1 MLVRNVDTDVGLF
14 NGALGVVTG
23 FLPDLSRVP
32 TAVLVLFDNQQLREV
47 SADRHPTMNGSF
59 LVENAETR
67 FPVRKGNSVVEG
79 KRLQFSLK
87 VAFAMTIHKCQT
99 LNSVVV
105 SLKGR
110 FGPGQ
115 AYVALSRCK
124 SLDNLFITDFDAKNL
139 KVNKSGLKALA
150 TMKNEQPLP
159 LLHQPWLN
167 DKGNSLRLAFLN
179 TRSLQKHADDIMNS
193 IHLDVCDVA
202 VYAKTRLQDDNVPN
216 QFSHS
221 RLFCANA
228 PRQHNYV
235 GGLAIVVFTDVVA
248 EQVFCVTLELFQMLV
263 VRVSAKK
270 QVVNIVAVYR
280 SPALSIKL
288 LYQLID
294 KHLRPIIAD
303 SSTPSL
309 VIGDFNV
316 DARQSTVLTDVIQ
329 QVKSATHTGGA
340 ILDHVY
346 WTGETDRIAT
356 EVVGCHW
363 SDHNIV
369 VVRIGNVVATAAQ
382 DSSQV
387 NRPPSISRLFTSA
400 SFSARCRRPE
410 QTLSTPSKSS
420 ASSAVPLSSST
431 QSTALQH
438 KTLPR
443 ISATCSFFD
452 GALGPDRSHM
462 EIDLPIE
469 KFLYQY
475 ELRVLKARGDGHC
488 LLYSWSK
495 STRLP
500 VNNIKQQILA
510 EYDVNSAMYQDAGV
524 DHRELERYCF

>member
-1 MLVRNVDTDVGLF
+1 
-14 NGALGVVTG
+14 
-23 FLPDLSRVP
+23 
-32 TAVLVLFDNQQLREV
+32 
-47 SADRHPTMNGSF
+47 
-59 LVENAETR
+59 
-67 FPVRKGNSVVEG
+67 
-79 KRLQFSLK
+79 
-87 VAFAMTIHKCQT
+87 
-99 LNSVVV
+99 
-105 SLKGR
+105 
-110 FGPGQ
+110 
-115 AYVALSRCK
+115 
-124 SLDNLFITDFDAKNL
+124 
-139 KVNKSGLKALA
+139 
-150 TMKNEQPLP
+150 
-159 LLHQPWLN
+159 
-167 DKGNSLRLAFLN
+167 
-179 TRSLQKHADDIMNS
+179 
-193 IHLDVCDVA
+193 
-202 VYAKTRLQDDNVPN
+202 
-216 QFSHS
+216 
-221 RLFCANA
+221 
-228 PRQHNYV
+228 
-235 GGLAIVVFTDVVA
+235 
-248 EQVFCVTLELFQMLV
+248 MLV
-263 VRVSAKK
+263 VRVSAKE

-524 DHRELERYCF
+524 DHRELERYCFWYHYYFVYIVLSFCRKWSKSFTAVSQPSYCHPFFSSATTVELRWVSEKRYDSLGWRLYVDIASKHCGKSEWVDVYTLHLYSSNVDTVSTVYLLFWMKNSH

>member
-1 MLVRNVDTDVGLF
+1 
-14 NGALGVVTG
+14 
-23 FLPDLSRVP
+23 
-32 TAVLVLFDNQQLREV
+32 
-47 SADRHPTMNGSF
+47 
-59 LVENAETR
+59 
-67 FPVRKGNSVVEG
+67 
-79 KRLQFSLK
+79 
-87 VAFAMTIHKCQT
+87 MTVHKCQGQT

-105 SLKGR
+105 NLKGR

-124 SLDNLFITDFDAKNL
+124 SLDNLFITDFDAKNI
-139 KVNKSGLKALA
+139 KVNKSGLEALA

-193 IHLDVCDVA
+193 IYLDVCDVA
-202 VYAKTRLQDDNVPN
+202 VYAETRLQDDNVPN
-216 QFSHS
+216 QLSHS

-235 GGLAIVVFTDVVA
+235 GGLAVIVSTDVVA
-248 EQVFCVTLELFQMLV
+248 EQVFCVTLELFQLLV
-263 VRVSAKK
+263 VRVSAKE

-288 LYQLID
+288 LHQIID
-294 KHLRPIIAD
+294 KHLRPVIAD

-309 VIGDFNV
+309 VISDFNV
-316 DARQSTVLTDVIQ
+316 DAQQSTMLTDVIQ
-329 QVKSATHTGGA
+329 QVNSATHTGGA

-346 WTGETDRIAT
+346 WTGETDRIAM

-369 VVRIGNVVATAAQ
+369 AVRIGDVIATAAQ

-387 NRPPSISRLFTSA
+387 NRPPLTSRLSTSA
-400 SFSARCRRPE
+400 SSRARCRRPE
-410 QTLSTPSKSS
+410 QTSSTPSKSS
-420 ASSAVPLSSST
+420 TSSAVPSSAST
-431 QSTALQH
+431 QSTELQQR
-438 KTLPR
+438 TPAW
-443 ISATCSFFD
+443 ISATCSFLD
-452 GALGPDRSHM
+452 GALGPDRSNM

-469 KFLYQY
+469 EFLHQH

-495 STRLP
+495 STGLP

-510 EYDVNSAMYQDAGV
+510 EYDVNSATYQDAGV
-524 DHRELERYCF
+524 DRRELELYVADRNHMLNSVDAVLNVLCNAYRVTASVVGQKYEHLQDGPVPVGNVMEVQRICCNQGQSTSGRVLLRKTAEHYDSLG